1 MKPHEPDIVSLIWGG
16 LFLVV
21 VAGWVLAKVVE
32 VDLPSAGWI
41 FAALMIAIGAV
52 GLFSALRPKQAK
64 S

>member
-1 MKPHEPDIVSLIWGG
+1 MKPHEPDMVSLIWGA
-16 LFLVV
+16 LFLLV

-32 VDLPSAGWI
+32 IDLPSAGWV

-52 GLFSALRPKQAK
+52 GLVSALRPKQIK